1 MPPPLRPRR
10 RPCVLRGSTH
20 RRRVGPARP
29 CSLPGSSLL
38 VRLSSS
44 PAPEGRQDHE
54 GDSVRRV
61 RPHQLEGYPGSIL
74 RSTRTPGDP
83 QTAFHDGWTLRKRS
97 NSRSAPRTPRPTVPS
112 GTGVH
117 EGANL
122 TQNPASHRS
131 NAKAWR
137 VAAGAEPG
145 GVTRATLVSRMAS
158 ESAAVIV
165 RERKTDSRAEPR
177 SSSERARISPRISR
191 PPFAGSS
198 ISTTEHRAVSG
209 RVGSVGAGT
218 ASSSLS
224 QESVAENSI
233 RPAVLVATIPAGSGV
248 GSTAATRLSTLRG
261 PRIPPAP
268 FSGPPFPL
276 ALALPPAGRPWVP
289 GLRRRRPQSRRT
301 ADGASRDDS

>member
-44 PAPEGRQDHE
+44 PAPEGRQDRE
-54 GDSVRRV
+54 EDCVRKL

-74 RSTRTPGDP
+74 RSTRAPGDS

-117 EGANL
+117 DGANL
-122 TQNPASHRS
+122 TRKPASQRS

-137 VAAGAEPG
+137 VADGAEPG
-145 GVTRATLVSRMAS
+145 GVTRAALVWRMAS

-165 RERKTDSRAEPR
+165 RERKMVSRAEPR
-177 SSSERARISPRISR
+177 SPSERARISPRISR
-191 PPFAGSS
+191 PPFAVSS
-198 ISTTEHRAVSG
+198 VSTTEHRAVSG
-209 RVGSVGAGT
+209 RVGSVGAGGT
-218 ASSSLS
+218 SSILS
-224 QESVAENSI
+224 QENPAENSI
-233 RPAVLVATIPAGSGV
+233 RPAVLVATVPAGSGV
-248 GSTAATRLSTLRG
+248 GSTAAILFSALRR
-261 PRIPPAP
+261 PRFPP
-268 FSGPPFPL
+268 
-276 ALALPPAGRPWVP
+276 ALALPPPGRQGIP